1 MQKLSVIWRFLK
13 DLGAYQALRPYDI
26 YPYFFLS
33 SFALVILVLL
43 APDYFAQWP
52 GYSALATAGGSA
64 GAGRFLID
72 ASLPVALLYIAIILM
87 KLNRARCQAVNDG
100 MRANTVHRYPL
111 IGAVFFIVQLPLLV
125 LLYEAQD
132 DFVYTL
138 TKSFWVIAYCMPWFS
153 YLAANSFSIIV
164 AAVYEWRQKAVEKSA
179 LSGAEKIKPNAN
191 SSP

>member
-1 MQKLSVIWRFLK
+1 MQKLSALWRFFK
-13 DLGAYQALRPYDI
+13 DLSAYQALRPYDI

-33 SFALVILVLL
+33 NFALVALVLL
-43 APDYFAQWP
+43 VPEYFAQWP

-72 ASLPVALLYIAIILM
+72 TSLPVALLYIAVILM
-87 KLNRARCQAVNDG
+87 KLNRARCQAVSEG

-111 IGAVFFIVQLPLLV
+111 IGAVFFIVQLPLLI

-138 TKSFWVIAYCMPWFS
+138 TKNFWVIAYCMPWFS

-164 AAVYEWRQKAVEKSA
+164 AAAFAWRHKPVERSSISA
-179 LSGAEKIKPNAN
+179 AKDTRTGSTLK
-191 SSP
+191 